1 MLLKL
6 LLQIIKV
13 KKIKIKIFLIRN
25 VERIFF
31 FQHFII
37 NYNIFIVLFGYFM
50 DYFTL
55 FNLPK
60 KYRINKSLLSKN
72 FYKLQ
77 LKFHPD
83 LFINHSEFEK
93 KIVLQKSIKINKGY
107 KILQDSLTRG
117 MYLLSLNGFKV
128 SKEKFLSEDKNFLK
142 KYFFLYEELNFLT
155 ENNCDEV
162 QINTFFKKIEKK
174 IKNYEQIIEI
184 KFNEK
189 KWDDVIKLITEL
201 LFFKKIQTRLKK

>member
-1 MLLKL
+1 
-6 LLQIIKV
+6 
-13 KKIKIKIFLIRN
+13 
-25 VERIFF
+25 
-31 FQHFII
+31 
-37 NYNIFIVLFGYFM
+37 M

-55 FNLPK
+55 FDLPK

-93 KIVLQKSIKINKGY
+93 KTVLQKSIEINKGY

-117 MYLLSLNGFKV
+117 MYLLSLNGLKV

-142 KYFFLYEELNFLT
+142 KYFFLYEELDFLT

-162 QINTFFKKIEKK
+162 QINIFFKKIEKK
-174 IKNYEQIIEI
+174 IANYEQIIEI

-201 LFFKKIQTRLKK
+201 LFFKKIQMRLKK